1 MTQPRLGVEHQEHRR
16 GPVQDGGNLAGPH
29 ARVDP
34 RRDRSE
40 PEQRGVEDGVLDAR
54 GKEQADHVP
63 LGDPEPGEVAG
74 HAIGR
79 PVPGR
84 EGEAAPAALPVRLDV
99 GLDGTV
105 QACRLPQDRHHG
117 LMLIRWNAHWHGGRR
132 WYQGC
137 REWPAPVR
145 SYARDVLVALCGG
158 VGAAR
163 MLSGLVR
170 VVPPG
175 DITAIVN
182 VGDDMELYGLSICPD
197 LDTVTYTLAG
207 MDNRD
212 TGWGVAGES
221 WVVMDEL
228 ARLGGEDWFRLG
240 DRDLA
245 THLFRTGRLRAGE
258 PLSAVTAELARRRG
272 IAVRLVPATDDPLR
286 TRVAL
291 AEVSELGPPGTEV
304 SFQDYFVRL
313 HHDVA
318 VRGVRFDGA
327 GTAHPAPGVMDAL
340 GDAETIVVCPSNP
353 VVSIGP
359 VLAVPGVRDA
369 LVARRRRVVGV
380 SPIVAGA
387 ALKGPADRLMAE
399 LGTEPSVVGVARL
412 YAPWVGT
419 LVVDVAD
426 ASHAAAIEAEG
437 VRCVVTPTVMSTPER
452 AEALARAVVDAAG

>member
-1 MTQPRLGVEHQEHRR
+1 VLI
-16 GPVQDGGNLAGPH
+16 
-29 ARVDP
+29 
-34 RRDRSE
+34 RRD
-40 PEQRGVEDGVLDAR
+40 
-54 GKEQADHVP
+54 
-63 LGDPEPGEVAG
+63 
-74 HAIGR
+74 
-79 PVPGR
+79 
-84 EGEAAPAALPVRLDV
+84 
-99 GLDGTV
+99 T
-105 QACRLPQDRHHG
+105 
-117 LMLIRWNAHWHGGRR
+117 HWHGGRR
-132 WYQGC
+132 WYQGQA
-137 REWPAPVR
+137 EWPEFWR

-163 MLSGLVR
+163 MLAGLVR
-170 VVPPG
+170 VVPAG

-182 VGDDMELYGLSICPD
+182 VGDDMELHGLSISPD

-207 MDNRD
+207 LDNRE

-221 WVVMDEL
+221 WAVMDEL
-228 ARLGGEDWFRLG
+228 GRLGGEDWFRLG

-272 IAVRLVPATDDPLR
+272 IAVRLVPVTDDPLR
-286 TRVAL
+286 TRVVL
-291 AEVSELGPPGTEV
+291 AEASALGAPGTEV

-327 GTAHPAPGVMDAL
+327 GTARPAPGVMDAL

-369 LVARRRRVVGV
+369 LVARRDRVVGV

-399 LGTEPSVVGVARL
+399 LGTDPSVVGVARL

-452 AEALARAVVDAAG
+452 AEALARTVVDAAG